1 MGTEMHGSTV
11 PRRQLGRSVREARVA
26 AGFTVRAAAKA
37 LEWSDTKIWRIET
50 GQVSIRSF
58 DVAAMCEV
66 YGVRPD
72 LTDALKALSKET
84 KARGWWH
91 SYGDAIPDWFDVYV
105 ALEGAA
111 SEILGYE
118 SSLVPGLCQTAAYA
132 RTILS
137 TGTIGLTPDE
147 VERRTLVRMHRQSLV
162 TRAVDPVRLDL
173 VIDEAAIRRPVGG
186 PGVMA
191 AQCHHLAELS
201 ERDNVTIRV
210 VPVEAGAHHGISS
223 GPFRILRFPV
233 RGDGTPLE
241 PPTVYVEGYTGAL
254 YLDEPDKVARFDTV
268 FTDLLAT
275 IRDEHADRSRALLRG
290 ATKEHYG

>member
-91 SYGDAIPDWFDVYV
+91 SYGDAIPDWFDIYM

-111 SEILGYE
+111 SEIRWYE
-118 SSLVPGLCQTAAYA
+118 SSLVPGLCQTASYA
-132 RTILS
+132 RIIMS
-137 TGTIGLTPDE
+137 TGTAGFTDE
-147 VERRTLVRMHRQSLV
+147 ENERRVLVRMRRKSLV
-162 TRAVDPVRLDL
+162 TRSADPVRLDI
-173 VIDEAAIRRPVGG
+173 VIDEAALRRPIGG

-201 ERDNVTIRV
+201 ELENVMIRV
-210 VPVEAGAHHGISS
+210 LPIEAGAHHGLNS
-223 GPFRILRFPV
+223 GPFMILRFPV

-241 PPTVYVEGYTGAL
+241 PPTVFVEGCTGAL
-254 YLDEPDKVARFDTV
+254 YLDEPAKVARFDTA
-268 FTDLLAT
+268 FTQMLAT
-275 IRDEHADRSRALLRG
+275 VRDENGDRSRDLLRKL
-290 ATKEHYG
+290 TKEHYG

>member
-26 AGFTVRAAAKA
+26 AGYTVRAAAKA

-91 SYGDAIPDWFDVYV
+91 SYGDAIPDWFDIYV

-111 SEILGYE
+111 SEIRWYE
-118 SSLVPGLCQTAAYA
+118 SVLVPGLCQTAAYA
-132 RTILS
+132 RTIMS
-137 TGTIGLTPDE
+137 TGTTGLTPDE
-147 VERRTLVRMHRQSLV
+147 VERRALVRMHRKSLV
-162 TRAVDPVRLDL
+162 TRAVDPVRLDI

-191 AQCHHLAELS
+191 AQCHHLAQLS
-201 ERDNVTIRV
+201 ELDNVTIRV
-210 VPVEAGAHHGISS
+210 VPVGAGAHRGLNS
-223 GPFRILRFPV
+223 GPFEILRFPV

-241 PPTVYVEGYTGAL
+241 PPTVYVEGCTGAL
-254 YLDEPDKVARFDTV
+254 YLDEPEKVARFDTV
-268 FTDLLAT
+268 FADLLAT
-275 IRDEHADRSRALLRG
+275 IRDEHADRSRELLHG

>member
-72 LTDALKALSKET
+72 LTEALKALSKET

-91 SYGDAIPDWFDVYV
+91 SYGDTIPDWFDVYV

-111 SEILGYE
+111 SEIRWYE
-118 SSLVPGLCQTAAYA
+118 STLVPGLCQTAAYT
-132 RTILS
+132 RTIMS
-137 TGTIGLTPDE
+137 TGSTGFSEEE
-147 VERRTLVRMHRQSLV
+147 VERRTLVRMRRNALV
-162 TRAVDPVRLDL
+162 TRAVDPVRLD
-173 VIDEAAIRRPVGG
+173 VVVDEAALRRPVGG

-191 AQCHHLAELS
+191 AQCHHLVQLS
-201 ERDNVTIRV
+201 ELDNVTIRV
-210 VPVEAGAHHGISS
+210 VPLNVGGHRGISS
-223 GPFRILRFPV
+223 GPFEILRFPL

-241 PPTVYVEGYTGAL
+241 PTTVYVEGFTGAL
-254 YLDEPDKVARFDTV
+254 YLDEPVKVARFDTV
-268 FTDLLAT
+268 FTDLLAS
-275 IRDEHADRSRALLRG
+275 IRDEHADRSRDLLRRIS
-290 ATKEHYG
+290 KEHYG

>member
-26 AGFTVRAAAKA
+26 AGFTVRAAARA

-91 SYGDAIPDWFDVYV
+91 SYGDAIPDWFDIYV

-111 SEILGYE
+111 SEIRWYE
-118 SSLVPGLCQTAAYA
+118 SSLVPGLCQTASYA
-132 RTILS
+132 RTIMS
-137 TGTIGLTPDE
+137 TGSTGLTEEE
-147 VERRTLVRMHRQSLV
+147 VERRTLVRMRRNALV
-162 TRAVDPVRLDL
+162 TRSADPVRLD
-173 VIDEAAIRRPVGG
+173 VVVDEAALRRPVGG
-186 PGVMA
+186 PGIMA
-191 AQCHHLAELS
+191 AQCHHLAQLS
-201 ERDNVTIRV
+201 ELDNVMVRV
-210 VPVEAGAHHGISS
+210 VPTDAGAHRGISS
-223 GPFRILRFPV
+223 GPFEILRFPL
-233 RGDGTPLE
+233 RADGTPLE
-241 PPTVYVEGYTGAL
+241 PTTVYVEGFAGAL
-254 YLDEPDKVARFDTV
+254 YLDEPPKVARFDAV
-268 FTDLLAT
+268 FADLLAT
-275 IRDEHADRSRALLRG
+275 IRDEHADRSRDLLRRIS
-290 ATKEHYG
+290 KEHYG